1 MKNFN
6 PPNECKVNLFKDT
19 AYFNNYEILY
29 SEIVKVN
36 KLAEESLQE
45 YIEFVDEVRNR
56 SNGIPYGVN
65 MKLPNR
71 ADQQFKVI
79 LRILEKMFKKEI
91 DSARVNKI
99 IQTID
104 NNLTVKSSSVT
115 LFNIVHEIMD
125 VWTKEITDILRERSE
140 KQIETTCT
148 ISDLL
153 RGKIMFNTVDDLAK
167 AIDACDKLCH
177 LRGYQIL

>member
-1 MKNFN
+1 MN
-6 PPNECKVNLFKDT
+6 
-19 AYFNNYEILY
+19 
-29 SEIVKVN
+29 
-36 KLAEESLQE
+36 
-45 YIEFVDEVRNR
+45 
-56 SNGIPYGVN
+56 
-65 MKLPNR
+65 
-71 ADQQFKVI
+71 
-79 LRILEKMFKKEI
+79 KKEI

-104 NNLTVKSSSVT
+104 NNLKVKSSSVT